1 MAESVWGD
9 GSEGEDIK
17 RLGGLP
23 VVRAVMRRLGIRE
36 VVDRLCPIRNVAD
49 YTHGQI
55 VEVLIANRL
64 VSPRPLYQVAG
75 WASEWAVP
83 GLFGVAS
90 EKLNDDRLARTLD
103 AVAEQIATIQGT
115 VTAAAVV
122 GYGLQLDQL
131 HLDVTSF
138 MFEGRYDDTA
148 DGDFPKPARGYNP
161 EKDTRRKQ
169 VRTGLGVSKD
179 GGVPL
184 FHQGFDGNR
193 NDSKAL
199 LELLHSMQT
208 HLCDAGVPVNEVLV
222 VGDSK
227 LLAAG
232 NLRKLLCQETLHFVG
247 PAERGADF
255 DEEVLKLDRDAWTE
269 QEYAS
274 ESELLRRKK
283 AAPDTW
289 NRFWTQEREWKI
301 TDSQGTEHTLRKVF
315 VRSSEEQ
322 KAARRSR
329 ERQLKLAS
337 EDLQRVRNGIPRYYK
352 TEEKLR
358 AKVHDVLRDRRVT
371 AILKVEIGSQ
381 DGRPTLAWAIDD
393 TAVQRE
399 ERIRGHYVLLTNL
412 PTTKSANEV
421 LTIHKDQY
429 RVEQRFSHWKGPLGI
444 APIFLKDNRRI
455 AALVLLTA
463 LALQV
468 FCLIEREVR
477 KKLGD
482 EQGYARGFLPG
493 NIRSRPTGTTI
504 FDLLNR
510 TALAVVD
517 LVTGRIQRALKVR
530 GTIADV
536 YGAFDVQPQTLT
548 ES

>member
-1 MAESVWGD
+1 M
-9 GSEGEDIK
+9 
-17 RLGGLP
+17 
-23 VVRAVMRRLGIRE
+23 
-36 VVDRLCPIRNVAD
+36 
-49 YTHGQI
+49 
-55 VEVLIANRL
+55 
-64 VSPRPLYQVAG
+64 
-75 WASEWAVP
+75 
-83 GLFGVAS
+83 FGVAS

-103 AVAEQIATIQGT
+103 AIAEQIPAIQGT

-122 GYGLQLDQL
+122 GFGLNLDQV

-161 EKDTRRKQ
+161 QKDTRRKQ
-169 VRTGLGVSKD
+169 VRTGLGVSRD

-184 FHQGFDGNR
+184 FHQAFDGNR

-199 LELLHSMQT
+199 VELLHSMQL
-208 HLCDAGVPVNEVLV
+208 HLSEVDVPVNEVLV

-232 NLRKLLCQETLHFVG
+232 NLRKLLCQEGLTFVG
-247 PAERGADF
+247 PAERGKDF
-255 DEEVLKLDRDAWTE
+255 DQEVLELDDQAWTE

-289 NRFWTQEREWKI
+289 NRFWVQEREWKVA
-301 TDSQGTEHTLRKVF
+301 DSQGTEHTLRKLF

-329 ERQLKLAS
+329 ERQLRLAD
-337 EDLQRVRNGIPRYYK
+337 EDLQRVSNGIARYYK

-371 AILKVEIGSQ
+371 ALLKVEIGSHE
-381 DGRPTLAWAIDD
+381 GRPTLAWAIDGE
-393 TAVQRE
+393 AVRRE

-412 PTTKSANEV
+412 PATRSANEV
-421 LTIHKDQY
+421 LIIHKDQY
-429 RVEQRFSHWKGPLGI
+429 RVEQRFSHWKGPLCI
-444 APIFLKDNRRI
+444 SPIFLKDNRRI

-493 NIRSRPTGTTI
+493 NIRSRPTGTVI

-510 TALAVVD
+510 TVLAVVD
-517 LVTGRIQRALKVR
+517 LGTGRIQRALKVR
-530 GTIADV
+530 GMIAQV
-536 YGAFDVQPQTLT
+536 YSAFDVHPQTLT